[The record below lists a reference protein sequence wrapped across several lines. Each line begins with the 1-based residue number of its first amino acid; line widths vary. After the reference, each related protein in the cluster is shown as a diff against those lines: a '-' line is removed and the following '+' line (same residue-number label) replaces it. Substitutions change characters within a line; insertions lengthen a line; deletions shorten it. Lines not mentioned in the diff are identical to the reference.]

1 MNKLTREKLAAELST
16 WWSLKASDE
25 IDMVVDKAV
34 EYGGNGSAID
44 LLDIGYALALAIG
57 RQVDDEEATEL
68 GIYFYMV
75 GKMAR
80 WKAAVTE
87 GRRVSD
93 DTLTDINIYCR
104 MAQRTREVGGWPFG
118 PKPATT
124 VEVVKK

>member
-1 MNKLTREKLAAELST
+1 MNKLKREELATELSS
-16 WWSLKASDE
+16 WWSIKASDE
-25 IDMVVDKAV
+25 IDMVVGKAT
-34 EYGGNGSAID
+34 EYGGDGSAID
-44 LLDIGYALALAIG
+44 LLDIGYALALAMG

-93 DTLTDINIYCR
+93 DTILDIGIYCR
-104 MAQRTREVGGWPFG
+104 MAQRNREVGGWPFG
-118 PKPATT
+118 PKPSTA
-124 VEVVKK
+124 EIVKK